1 MAYMIQ
7 ESRTR
12 FIRGL
17 NTDRVQC
24 DLYKHNHVVLL
35 QLQSGMYLTHTD
47 THVIMIEA
55 RNHADA
61 DSTR

>member
-7 ESRTR
+7 KSRTR

-35 QLQSGMYLTHTD
+35 QSGMYLTHTD

-55 RNHADA
+55 RSHDDA